1 MHKSRLLA
9 WLVAGTLFVLP
20 WAAHAAGLGKLT
32 VNSSLGQPLALEI
45 DLLGVQKGELD
56 TLAAK
61 LAAPDT
67 FKQANIQYISA
78 LSGVKFSVEKKPDG
92 QPYLKLKTLQ
102 PVNEAFLDFLIE
114 LNWASGRLVKEYTVL
129 LDPPGFTPIETLA
142 PVAVVS
148 EAKPLPA
155 PAEEAKPE
163 LLGVPPDEKIGT
175 EAAPEAAAPE
185 AAAPEPPMA
194 ATPEEQKTYGPV
206 KHGDTLRK
214 IAESVKPSDFTLEQM
229 LVGLFRSNKSA
240 FMGNNMNR
248 MKTGP
253 ILRVPESSELGTIE
267 PSQAMKEVR
276 VQARDWNAYR
286 QKLAEAAGQAAPTE
300 TAKQSATGKI
310 TTKVE
315 DQAAPKEPGKEV
327 LKLSKGESPAGT
339 PGGTGNKALQERIRS
354 LEEEAIAKDKAVK
367 ESNERIALLEKNIKD
382 MQRLLEIK
390 SQNLAELQKQA
401 GAAKAPPPAVTQ
413 PAPAPVPKPAP
424 AEAKA
429 PESKPAAAKKPEE
442 KPAVVGAAKPAEAP
456 KPADK
461 TTAPPPT
468 QASLLDDI
476 LDNPLYLG
484 GGAGVVI
491 LLLGLGFIAVRKKK
505 SLTRFEDSVINAD
518 GLKASTV
525 FGNSEAGVVV
535 NTGDSSVMSDFS
547 GKISGPVKTDDV
559 DPVAEA
565 EVYIAYGR
573 DTQAEEILKEALSKD
588 PTRQQIRLKLLEIY
602 AARKNMAAFG
612 VLANELY
619 AATGGNPGPIWDR
632 VAQLGYVLDPDNPRY
647 ESAKSAATL
656 APRES
661 VPPQPPEMDYNI
673 ALPVTSGDKLE
684 TDIGMDSNAAD
695 AEKPFTS
702 FDFEVPSV
710 EPAKLA
716 AELPLESGKPD
727 AAGLDFDVGPLP
739 TAGGPAAGPAA
750 DEAPLE
756 MISFDFEPSRPAA
769 TPSSP
774 PQAEAI
780 QIDLSGISLTL
791 DEPTGAVAD
800 EPARDQHWYEVQ
812 TKFDLAKAYQEMGDK
827 EGAREILQEVIREG
841 DAKQQE
847 QAKGLLAML

>member
-20 WAAHAAGLGKLT
+20 WAAHAAGLGKIT
-32 VNSSLGQPLALEI
+32 VNSSLGQPLAAEI
-45 DLLGVQKGELD
+45 DLLGVQKGEID

-61 LAAPDT
+61 LASPDV
-67 FKQANIQYISA
+67 FRQANIQFNSA
-78 LSGVKFSVEKKPDG
+78 LAGIKFSVEKKPDG

-114 LNWASGRLVKEYTVL
+114 LNWTSGRLVKEYTVL
-129 LDPPGFTPIETLA
+129 LDPPGFTPTETLA
-142 PVAVVS
+142 PVAVVP
-148 EAKPLPA
+148 EAEPLPA
-155 PAEEAKPE
+155 PVEEAKPE
-163 LLGVPPDEKIGT
+163 LAGVPPDEKIGV
-175 EAAPEAAAPE
+175 EAMPEVTQAEALEAPAPEAAA
-185 AAAPEPPMA
+185 APA
-194 ATPEEQKTYGPV
+194 PEEQKTYGPI
-206 KHGDTLRK
+206 KRGETLRK
-214 IAESVKPSDFTLEQM
+214 IAESVKPSDYTLEQM

-253 ILRVPESSELGTIE
+253 VLRVPESSELATVE
-267 PSQAMKEVR
+267 PNQAVKEVR

-286 QKLAEAAGQAAPTE
+286 QKLAEAAGQAAPTDI
-300 TAKQSATGKI
+300 AKQSATGKI

-327 LKLSKGESPAGT
+327 LKLSKGEPPAGT
-339 PGGTGNKALQERIRS
+339 AGGTGNKALQDRIRS

-390 SQNLAELQKQA
+390 SQNLAELQQQA
-401 GAAKAPPPAVTQ
+401 GAAKTPQPAAQ
-413 PAPAPVPKPAP
+413 PAPAPKP

-429 PESKPAAAKKPEE
+429 PESKPAESKKPEE
-442 KPAVVGAAKPAEAP
+442 KPATVAAAKPAEAP

-461 TTAPPPT
+461 TKAQPPPPET
-468 QASLLDDI
+468 SFLDDI
-476 LDNPLYLG
+476 LENPLYLG

-491 LLLGLGFIAVRKKK
+491 LLLGLGYIAVRKKK
-505 SLTRFEDSVINAD
+505 SLTSFEDSVINAD
-518 GLKASTV
+518 DLKASTV
-525 FGNSEAGVVV
+525 FGNTESGMVV
-535 NTGDSSVMSDFS
+535 NTGDSSLISDFAGRS
-547 GKISGPVKTDDV
+547 GGAVKTDEV

-573 DTQAEEILKEALSKD
+573 DTQAEEILKEALKKSPSHHK
-588 PTRQQIRLKLLEIY
+588 IRLKLLEIY
-602 AARKNMAAFG
+602 AARKNVPVFET
-612 VLANELY
+612 LARELY
-619 AATGGNPGPIWDR
+619 AATGGKPGPIWDR
-632 VAQLGYVLDPDNPRY
+632 VAQLGYALNPDNPMY
-647 ESAKSAATL
+647 ESAKSAAIESPMES
-656 APRES
+656 APAS
-661 VPPQPPEMDYNI
+661 PPEMDFNI
-673 ALPVTSGDKLE
+673 ALPVTSGDQLN
-684 TDIGMDSNAAD
+684 TDIGLDSNAPA
-695 AEKPFTS
+695 AEKEFTS
-702 FDFEVPSV
+702 FGFEVPSV

-716 AELPLESGKPD
+716 ADLPLESGKPD

-739 TAGGPAAGPAA
+739 TAGGPAAVPATE
-750 DEAPLE
+750 EAPLD